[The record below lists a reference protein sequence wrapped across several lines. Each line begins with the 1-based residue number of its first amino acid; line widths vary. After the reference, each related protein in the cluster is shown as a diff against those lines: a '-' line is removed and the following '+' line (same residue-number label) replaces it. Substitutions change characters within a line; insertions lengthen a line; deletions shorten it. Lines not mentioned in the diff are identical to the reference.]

1 MSYYK
6 SHSKKQFKFQIQFK
20 IQIKNCNNK
29 KNVIK
34 YNQINI
40 IKMYKKQIHMIIY
53 NESRQIMKRLIMI
66 FFMIILSLTM
76 VSCDNIVNEFLNK
89 ENKENKEQIK
99 STRKKID
106 VYFISTSEKEK
117 NNANWV
123 KGEINQ
129 NPLIIEEKNEEKK
142 EKAFASKN
150 EKTNKSVESTKR
162 EVTPQKNTQTNS
174 FIPDSSYD
182 MNDIIPGPD
191 EASSPQDIS
200 ANSNDIIADPY
211 DTSNNEEQN
220 SSKMAENK
228 YLGETPQQK
237 ILIIQYQLN
246 KINLSFENIQI
257 YGIIIILYF
266 KIQIGLGAFYDQY
279 Q

>member
-1 MSYYK
+1 
-6 SHSKKQFKFQIQFK
+6 
-20 IQIKNCNNK
+20 
-29 KNVIK
+29 
-34 YNQINI
+34 
-40 IKMYKKQIHMIIY
+40 MIIY

-142 EKAFASKN
+142 EEKN
-150 EKTNKSVESTKR
+150 EEKKRKSFCK
-162 EVTPQKNTQTNS
+162 QK
-174 FIPDSSYD
+174 
-182 MNDIIPGPD
+182 
-191 EASSPQDIS
+191 
-200 ANSNDIIADPY
+200 
-211 DTSNNEEQN
+211 
-220 SSKMAENK
+220 
-228 YLGETPQQK
+228 
-237 ILIIQYQLN
+237 
-246 KINLSFENIQI
+246 
-257 YGIIIILYF
+257 
-266 KIQIGLGAFYDQY
+266 
-279 Q
+279 